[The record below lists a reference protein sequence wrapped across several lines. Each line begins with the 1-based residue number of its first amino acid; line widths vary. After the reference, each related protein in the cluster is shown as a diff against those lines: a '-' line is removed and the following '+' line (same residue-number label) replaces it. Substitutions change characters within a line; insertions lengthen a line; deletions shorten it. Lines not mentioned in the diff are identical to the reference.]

1 MKEWNDF
8 FIATATAAATL
19 TGLIFVGISINLTH
33 ILSFPL
39 LVIKASVALI
49 LLLMILIFSVL
60 LLVPQESHYLIGC
73 ETIVL
78 GLIVW
83 ILITRAD
90 FKIYYQSLKEFKR
103 IYLFTLLFDQ
113 LATILYVI
121 GGISL
126 ILFGNPGLYWTVMAI
141 FLSFI
146 KSVYDAWVLLIEIKR

>member
-8 FIATATAAATL
+8 YLATAAAAATL

-49 LLLMILIFSVL
+49 LLLMILIFSAL
-60 LLVPQESHYLIGC
+60 LLVPQKSHSLIGY
-73 ETIVL
+73 ETIIL
-78 GLIVW
+78 GSIVW

-113 LATILYVI
+113 LATILYII
-121 GGISL
+121 GGIFL
-126 ILFGNPGLYWTVMAI
+126 ILSRTSGLYWTVTAI

>member
-8 FIATATAAATL
+8 YLATAAAAATL

-39 LVIKASVALI
+39 LIIKASVSLI

-60 LLVPQESHYLIGC
+60 LLVPQESHHLIGY
-73 ETIVL
+73 ETIIL
-78 GLIVW
+78 GSIVW

-90 FKIYYQSLKEFKR
+90 FKIYHQSLNEFKR

-113 LATILYVI
+113 LATLSYII
-121 GGISL
+121 GGIFL
-126 ILFGNPGLYWTVMAI
+126 ILFGTSGLYWAVVAI

>member
-8 FIATATAAATL
+8 YLATAAAAATL

-39 LVIKASVALI
+39 LIIKASVSLI
-49 LLLMILIFSVL
+49 LLLMILLFSVL
-60 LLVPQESHYLIGC
+60 LLVPQESHHLIGF
-73 ETIVL
+73 ETIIL
-78 GLIVW
+78 GSIVW

-90 FKIYYQSLKEFKR
+90 FKIYHQSLNEFKR

-113 LATILYVI
+113 LATLAYII
-121 GGISL
+121 GGIFL
-126 ILFGNPGLYWTVMAI
+126 ILFGTSGLYWAVVAI

>member
-8 FIATATAAATL
+8 FLATAAAAATL

-33 ILSFPL
+33 ILSFPV

-49 LLLMILIFSVL
+49 LLLMILIFSAL

-90 FKIYYQSLKEFKR
+90 LKY
-103 IYLFTLLFDQ
+103 IT
-113 LATILYVI
+113 
-121 GGISL
+121 
-126 ILFGNPGLYWTVMAI
+126 NH
-141 FLSFI
+141 
-146 KSVYDAWVLLIEIKR
+146 

>member
-8 FIATATAAATL
+8 FLATAGAAATL

-39 LVIKASVALI
+39 LVIKASVALV

-60 LLVPQESHYLIGC
+60 LLVPGESHHVLGY
-73 ETIVL
+73 ETILL

-90 FKIYYQSLKEFKR
+90 FKIYDQSLKQFKR
-103 IYLFTLLFDQ
+103 IYLFTFMFDQ

-121 GGISL
+121 GGIFV
-126 ILFGNPGLYWTVMAI
+126 IRFGASGLYWTVMAI
-141 FLSFI
+141 VLSFI